1 MSSEPLRPELILLLG
16 LLALVAGF
24 VAVILVVSL
33 ATAVI

>member
-1 MSSEPLRPELILLLG
+1 MSSEPLRPELILLVG

-33 ATAVI
+33 ATAVL